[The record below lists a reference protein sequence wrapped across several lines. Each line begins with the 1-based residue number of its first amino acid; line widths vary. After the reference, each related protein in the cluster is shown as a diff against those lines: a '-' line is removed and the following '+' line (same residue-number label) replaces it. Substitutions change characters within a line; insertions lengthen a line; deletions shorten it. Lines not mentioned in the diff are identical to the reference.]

1 MRNKFKSIRSLWLK
15 TVYLIVCTL
24 LSANLSASNP
34 DIAPWMVNLSR
45 SLSQDGFDNKTPEI
59 IVKGNTIHVV
69 WIEEKYQ
76 TSCNVYY
83 CRSTDLG
90 KSWEKPIAVQKLTDN
105 DYALSP
111 ETRKLAVDGNNVHI
125 CTPDYDY
132 SAGGIGKIYYSRST
146 NGGASFEPSREIV
159 TTGGGYRHIL
169 ESQVRAAGGKVAVAF
184 FGEGSK
190 NGLRV
195 LFSADAGTS
204 YHEKLITEEPNGL
217 ADLWFDGNQ
226 IILVSEYVYY
236 YYGLNVG
243 KVFVSVSNDNATT
256 FITNKVST
264 TFNESPTVVREKCR
278 CYHDIHYSPKI
289 AKSGNYIHILFSGY
303 NEKQI
308 WTALY
313 ARSTDNGLTFQKAVD
328 INNNVLAGNGFQG
341 GQEAIASLNGNVYI
355 SFLST
360 GGKVFFASS
369 SDNGASFTTARN
381 IMSDGFSHI
390 ETTWWISMLAD
401 PSDQTGKTV
410 YLTGNSLFSLKS
422 TDGGKTFGSAT
433 IGAPGFS
440 VSDIIADMTVDGK
453 GQRHWICE
461 AKWKGGSTRDI
472 FYRGLLAQPSPGNMN
487 KALKIQ
493 TQYNN
498 PAVFDLT
505 IVPSSTS
512 LQFDSALT
520 AEAWVKLIPVT
531 NNGSVNILGK
541 VNGYDGYDY
550 SPNGFQMGF
559 RYGNGAFAINSGIET
574 DKGDFVNWGPGNI
587 KDTLWHHIAF
597 TYDANDG
604 LENYKTYVDGLLV
617 AKQTVTGTIIKGDGL
632 LMIGSRSQYYQ
643 NALYYV
649 DDIRL
654 WNRALSQKELLAN
667 QQRKSFTGDS
677 HLKMNLTFDDTFKDI
692 SGNGND
698 AIPLNR
704 GEITT
709 SDFDPPVPTF
719 DFYRLLNEVTFQNK
733 TVNGGTWLWDFGN
746 KTTST
751 QNSPKCSYPSAGEY
765 TVSLTASNKTTA
777 AAAIGKVTIE
787 GLNHIEPISAG
798 NSGYCTLLVY
808 GGGLKVSGTTVTL
821 KKTGEA
827 NINGENL
834 SSPAT
839 GVLSAEM
846 KLEGAALGKW
856 DVVVK
861 SGTAELVL
869 KDAFEVVKAVVADP
883 WVSIAG
889 RGAILFNR
897 WQPYTLN
904 FGNNG
909 NVDAHSVP
917 VWFAITDDEN
927 LEVEFIDFRMVVS
940 DLATQKGIAAS
951 IQELGPF
958 FRTDMVLDEN
968 MKARVYPFMIPN
980 IPAKSSGS
988 IHIRIKTA
996 KSFQMKVWA
1005 NPPWVEVAPAGK
1017 SASRAGASSQ
1027 AKLKTA
1033 ECVMGVLAE
1042 GIVDIGTSA
1051 IPGVGCLWAAGKW
1064 GYQIG
1069 TTPPWDKK
1077 FSLMNT
1083 LWNSITTVVDCGIN
1097 LSGAGAIYKGIG
1109 VFMSNMGQYAS
1120 SYKQC
1125 LELLKTNGN
1134 QSMGVS
1140 AVSSFDPNEI
1150 AGPKGY
1156 GSENWIRKNSLIPY
1170 CIQFENKSTATAPAH
1185 TVTITDTLD
1194 MATFNLPEFGFSQF
1208 GWGDTIVSPPGK
1220 LLKEFSMDIDL
1231 RPGKKL
1237 ITRVSAKLDTI
1248 KGIVY
1253 WNFSSLN
1260 PATMEPEEDPFSGFL
1275 PPNNSQGAGEGFVS
1289 YSVGL
1294 KPELKTGAKI
1304 KNRAVIVFDS
1314 NQPILTNE
1322 YMNTLDIDPPQSSVL
1337 PLEATTD
1344 SRFPVIW
1351 SGNDSG
1357 SGIAGYS
1364 VFVLEN
1370 DTLLRPWLLNTRLT
1384 TSDFEG
1390 RVGSKYKFYSLA
1402 TDNVSLT
1409 EKETGYDA
1417 QTTVTVHSEEFDL
1430 VREELQL
1437 FPNPATG
1444 KLHIRLTNAPCGIYA
1459 VELIRIDGYVQH
1471 SELYPDLMIQQ
1482 GITLDLTGCNPGSY
1496 VVRVVYG
1503 DRNIVRKVMIR

>member
-1 MRNKFKSIRSLWLK
+1 MKNISNIISILWF
-15 TVYLIVCTL
+15 YLVSMLVCMVL
-24 LSANLSASNP
+24 PVDLPAANP
-34 DIAPWMVNLSR
+34 DIAPWMANLSGA
-45 SLSQDGFDNKTPEI
+45 LNQDGFDNKMPEM
-59 IVKGNTIHVV
+59 IVNGNTIHVV

-83 CRSTDLG
+83 SRSTDLG
-90 KSWEKPIAVQKLTDN
+90 KSWEKPIAIQKLTDN

-125 CTPDYDY
+125 CAPDYDW
-132 SAGGIGKIYYSRST
+132 SAGGIGRIYYSRST
-146 NGGASFEPSREIV
+146 NGGASFEPSKEIV
-159 TTGGGYRHIL
+159 STGGGYKHIL
-169 ESQVRAAGGKVAVAF
+169 ESHVRAAGGKVVIAF

-190 NGLRV
+190 NGLRT
-195 LFSADAGTS
+195 LFSSDSGTTFT
-204 YHEKLITEEPNGL
+204 EKLITEEPSGL
-217 ADLWFDGNQ
+217 SDLWFDGNQ
-226 IILVSEYVYY
+226 MILVSEYAYY

-243 KVFVSVSNDNATT
+243 KVFVSVSNDNAASFT
-256 FITNKVST
+256 TNKVSVT
-264 TFNESPTVVREKCR
+264 YKTSETSTAERCR
-278 CYHDIHYSPKI
+278 CYFDVHYAPRI
-289 AKSGNYIHILFSGY
+289 AKSGNTIHVVFTGN
-303 NEKQI
+303 NEKGVWSI
-308 WTALY
+308 LV
-313 ARSTDNGLTFQKAVD
+313 ARSTDNGATFQKAAD
-328 INNNVLAGNGFQG
+328 INNATISNIQS

-355 SFLST
+355 TYLST
-360 GGKVFFASS
+360 SGKVFFASS
-369 SDNGASFTTARN
+369 SDNGTAFTPARN
-381 IMSDGFSHI
+381 LMSDGFSHI
-390 ETTWWISMLAD
+390 ESTWWISILAD
-401 PSDQTGKTV
+401 PADQTGKTV
-410 YLTGNSLFSLKS
+410 YVTGNSLFSLKS
-422 TDGGKTFGSAT
+422 SDGGKTFGGAT
-433 IGAPGFS
+433 IGTPLFS
-440 VSDIIADMTVDGK
+440 VSDIMADMALDSK

-472 FYRGLLAQPSPGNMN
+472 FYRGLTAQPSPGNIDR
-487 KALKIQ
+487 ALKIQ
-493 TQYNN
+493 TQYN
-498 PAVFDLT
+498 PAVYDLT

-531 NNGSVNILGK
+531 DNGSVSILAK
-541 VNGYDGYDY
+541 SNGYDGYDY
-550 SPNGFQMGF
+550 SPNGFNMGF
-559 RYGNGAFAINSGIET
+559 RYGNGVFAINSGIET
-574 DKGDFVNWGPGNI
+574 DKGDFVNWAPGTI
-587 KDTLWHHIAF
+587 RDTLWHHIAF
-597 TYDANDG
+597 TYDAGAGLNNFITYIDG
-604 LENYKTYVDGLLV
+604 LPLV
-617 AKQTVTGTIIKGDGL
+617 KQTVTGSVIKGDGL
-632 LMIGSRSQYYQ
+632 LMIGSRNAFYQ
-643 NALYYV
+643 NSKYYV
-649 DDIRL
+649 DNIRL
-654 WNRALSQKELLAN
+654 WNRALTQKELLEN
-667 QQRKSFTGDS
+667 QVKILSGKEAG
-677 HLKMNLTFDDTFKDI
+677 LKLFLNFDGTFKDI
-692 SGNGND
+692 SGNSND

-704 GEITT
+704 GEIAT
-709 SDFDPPVPTF
+709 SDFDPPFPAF
-719 DFYRLLNEVTFQNK
+719 EYYRLLNEVTFQNK

-751 QNSPKCSYPSAGEY
+751 LNSPKCTFASAGEY
-765 TVSLTASNKTTA
+765 AVSMTASNKTTA
-777 AAAIGKVTIE
+777 AAAIGNVTIE
-787 GLNHIEPISAG
+787 GLNHIEPVSAG
-798 NSGYCTLLVY
+798 NSGYCSLLIF
-808 GGGLKVSGTTVTL
+808 GGGLKVTGTIVTL

-846 KLEGAALGKW
+846 KLEGAAPGKW

-869 KDAFEVVKAVVADP
+869 KEAFEIVKAAAADP
-883 WVSIAG
+883 WVSISG

-897 WQPYTLN
+897 WQPYTLS

-927 LEVEFIDFRMVVS
+927 LEVEFIDFQMVVS
-940 DLATQKGIAAS
+940 DLATQKGVAAS

-958 FRTDMVLDEN
+958 FRTDMVQDEN

-988 IHIRIKTA
+988 IHIRVKTA

-1005 NPPWVEVAPAGK
+1005 NPPWVEVAQTGK

-1051 IPGVGCLWAAGKW
+1051 VPGVGCLWAAGKW

-1069 TTPPWDKK
+1069 TTPPWNKK

-1083 LWNSITTVVDCGIN
+1083 LWSSITTVVDCGVN
-1097 LSGAGAIYKGIG
+1097 LSGAGAIYKGLG
-1109 VFMSNMGQYAS
+1109 VFMSNMGLYANN
-1120 SYKQC
+1120 YKQC
-1125 LELLKTNGN
+1125 LELLKANGN
-1134 QSMGVS
+1134 QNMGVS

-1150 AGPKGY
+1150 AGPKGH
-1156 GSENWIRKNSLIPY
+1156 GTENWIPKNSLIPY
-1170 CIQFENKSTATAPAH
+1170 NIMFENKSTATAPAH

-1231 RPGKKL
+1231 RPARNL

-1248 KGIVY
+1248 KGIVS
-1253 WNFSSLN
+1253 WDFSTLN
-1260 PATMEPEEDPFSGFL
+1260 PATMEPEDDPFSGFL
-1275 PPNNSQGAGEGFVS
+1275 PPNNSVGAGEGFVS
-1289 YSVGL
+1289 FSVGM
-1294 KPELKTGAKI
+1294 KPELKTGVKI
-1304 KNRAVIVFDS
+1304 RNRAVIVFDA

-1322 YMNTLDIDPPQSSVL
+1322 YVNTLDIDPPLSSVL

-1344 SRFPVIW
+1344 SRFPVNW
-1351 SGNDSG
+1351 SGNDTG

-1402 TDNVSLT
+1402 TDNVSLI

-1430 VREELQL
+1430 IREELQVY
-1437 FPNPATG
+1437 PNPASG
-1444 KLHIRLTNAPCGIYA
+1444 KLHIRLRNAPCGMYA
-1459 VELIRIDGYVQH
+1459 VELIRIDGNVQH

-1482 GITLDLTGCNPGSY
+1482 GLTLDLTGCNPGSY
-1496 VVRVVYG
+1496 VVRVIYG
-1503 DRNIVRKVMIR
+1503 DRNIVRKLMIR